1 MPKSTPRY
9 KADIGGGELKVR
21 ESRIIAGLLL
31 KKTNAEEWRNAIVVK
46 NILQHKSP
54 EFAKRQAN
62 LLRAR
67 LTLMKPAL
75 WQMVMEGSKQT
86 ATNAVFAAAIKH
98 SALLGDFLD
107 LVIKEELK
115 IYSKA
120 LTTTH
125 WKNYLEGCHG
135 RDPLMSYWSESTESR
150 LASSIF
156 GILTDVGY
164 ITDKRSKLLQTVQI
178 SPEVMNYLKAEN
190 ETYVLRCIQVSA

>member
-1 MPKSTPRY
+1 MTKSTPRY

-21 ESRIIAGLLL
+21 ESRIIADLLL
-31 KKTNAEEWRNAIVVK
+31 KNTTKDDWHQAIVVN

-75 WQMVMEGSKQT
+75 WTMVAEGSKQT
-86 ATNAVFAAAIKH
+86 ATHAVFAAAIKH
-98 SALLGDFLD
+98 SPLLGDFLD
-107 LVIKEELK
+107 LVVKEEFK

-120 LTTTH
+120 LTKTH
-125 WKNYLEGCHG
+125 WRSYLEGCHG

-150 LASSIF
+150 LASSVF
-156 GILTDVGY
+156 GILTEVGY
-164 ITDKRSKLLQTVQI
+164 ITDKRNKILQPVRI
-178 SPEVMNYLKAEN
+178 SPDVINYLVAEN